1 MSMSP
6 KEALKEIKNLFAKDL
21 PDVTPEAPS
30 TPETTDDDAK
40 EDNAVV
46 EAIKNLMTEIT
57 ALKTSIDSLLNTE
70 KTEAPEDVN
79 MEKEI
84 PVEAPVTPEITDEKS
99 EKIKSLETE
108 VENLR
113 IELSKTP
120 STEPVMFNKTSVSSK
135 KEDTFSNRF
144 SFIQQNKKTKN
155 KV

>member
-1 MSMSP
+1 MSLSP

-21 PDVTPEAPS
+21 PDVTPEAPA
-30 TPETTDDDAK
+30 TPEKPVDDDAK

-46 EAIKNLMTEIT
+46 EAIKNLVTEIT

-70 KTEAPEDVN
+70 KTEDPNMVDDCKEK

-84 PVEAPVTPEITDEKS
+84 PETPVIDEKS

-108 VENLR
+108 VENLK

-120 STEPVMFNKTSVSSK
+120 STEPVMFNKTSGIAE
-135 KEDTFSNRF
+135 KENTFSNRF
-144 SFIQQNKKTKN
+144 SFIQQNKKIK
-155 KV
+155 K